1 MDLQAQISFPAG
13 PDRVAALLADP
24 DYVRARC
31 VATGAR
37 SSEVTVTREADG
49 GFRVTTSRAF
59 PTDGFPSFARSMVG
73 PVVTL
78 EQVDHWTPADDGS
91 WRGTSTVTTAGAPAR
106 FEARGRLEATNTG
119 ARQSIDGT
127 ITAPPVPL
135 LGAKIEKMIHDQIMK
150 AIAAEERLAAE
161 WLAH

>member
-1 MDLQAQISFPAG
+1 MDLQAHLSFPAE

-24 DYVRARC
+24 EYVRARC

-49 GFRVTTSRAF
+49 GFSVSSTRAF

-73 PVVTL
+73 PMVTL
-78 EQVDHWTPADDGS
+78 EQVDRWTPADDGS
-91 WRGTSTVTTAGAPAR
+91 WRGTSTVTTVGAPAR
-106 FEARGRLEATNTG
+106 FDARGLLEASVTG
-119 ARQSIDGT
+119 ARQSISGSV
-127 ITAPPVPL
+127 TAPPVPL

-150 AIAAEERLAAE
+150 AIAVEERLAAE
-161 WLAH
+161 WLTR